1 MNYAKIESLLRRLIS
16 ETNSGC
22 RVWLPVS
29 AEDLNTEK
37 NSALYYLL
45 FQNEY
50 HRVDFESAYKLHFA
64 NGWFYL
70 VREWA
75 ESGRDGTIFDG
86 LNLYVQTAPGASITR
101 LASDTAQL
109 YGLKIAIEEQQ
120 ELPKDVSDFV
130 ESFLES

>member
-50 HRVDFESAYKLHFA
+50 HRVDFESTYKLHFA

-86 LNLYVQTAPGASITR
+86 LNFYVQTAPEASITR

-120 ELPKDVSDFV
+120 ALPKDVSDFV
-130 ESFLES
+130 DSFLES